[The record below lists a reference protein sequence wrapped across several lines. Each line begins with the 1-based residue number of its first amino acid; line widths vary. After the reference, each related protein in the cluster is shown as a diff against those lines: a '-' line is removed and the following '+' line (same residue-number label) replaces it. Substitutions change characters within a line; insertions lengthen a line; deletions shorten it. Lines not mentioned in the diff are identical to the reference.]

1 MKDPAYKLYKNARN
15 KKEKNQ
21 IERFY
26 FTKSTNKQDIKERNY
41 YAKQTKI
48 LNLHR
53 EGKLSNSYYE
63 KNRDGSRKLSRA
75 AIRKM

>member
-1 MKDPAYKLYKNARN
+1 MKDPAHQLYKNAKN

-21 IERFY
+21 IEQFY
-26 FTKSTNKQDIKERNY
+26 FSKNVSKTDIKERHH

-53 EGKLSNSYYE
+53 QGKLSSTYYE
-63 KNRDGSRKLSRA
+63 KNKNGTRKLSRT
-75 AIRKM
+75 AIRKI